1 MTRAG
6 EDRSSSRRGACRAPR
21 TGVCRRSGAWSQTEQ
36 PGPGGGEHAT
46 LRVRQLKRSGRGSAA
61 TALSVLLI
69 PILLRPR
76 CGGVLGREIS
86 HSCPWIEEPGWKHV
100 AGP

>member
-1 MTRAG
+1 MRVEPRAQ
-6 EDRSSSRRGACRAPR
+6 
-21 TGVCRRSGAWSQTEQ
+21 VCRRSGAWSQTEQ

-69 PILLRPR
+69 PILLRSTVPAQVRR
-76 CGGVLGREIS
+76 CLGKKDFPLVSVDRGTRLEACGRS
-86 HSCPWIEEPGWKHV
+86 LE
-100 AGP
+100 AGAKNV